1 MGVDRSGKTC
11 EKCGPAKNHGPT
23 IGVAVVLGLVVV
35 GVIVLNRSLLK
46 ATAVFK
52 FLKQMRSTGKVK
64 FRILFFAL
72 QVRRSGAS
80 HVDGRPLYSGS
91 V

>member
-1 MGVDRSGKTC
+1 M
-11 EKCGPAKNHGPT
+11 
-23 IGVAVVLGLVVV
+23 LGLVVV

-80 HVDGRPLYSGS
+80 HVDGRPLYSSS